1 MTQAPPLSPRPPQ
14 GAQSFLV
21 RVWVEPQPAT
31 DAGHV
36 RAYVRDLRTGDETYA
51 KDAADLA
58 ARLGWQGGVWGR
70 TPAVEPAPRNET
82 HHDATSD

>member
-1 MTQAPPLSPRPPQ
+1 MMQAPPLSPRPPQ

-21 RVWVEPQPAT
+21 RVWVEPQAAT

-51 KDAADLA
+51 RDAAGLA
-58 ARLGWQGGVWGR
+58 ACLGWQGGWGR
-70 TPAVEPAPRNET
+70 TPAVEPAPRNEF
-82 HHDATSD
+82 HPDATSD